1 MEAIIEEI
9 LSLVKKKMREQGGYD
24 RDAYKQY
31 VEETIEYFQAK
42 GKISDD
48 ENTEFIEDR
57 LMDMWGQVRNS
68 ISQEF

>member
-31 VEETIEYFQAK
+31 VEETIEYFQSK
-42 GKISDD
+42 GKISED

-57 LMDMWGQVRNS
+57 LMDMWGQVKNN
-68 ISQEF
+68 ISREF